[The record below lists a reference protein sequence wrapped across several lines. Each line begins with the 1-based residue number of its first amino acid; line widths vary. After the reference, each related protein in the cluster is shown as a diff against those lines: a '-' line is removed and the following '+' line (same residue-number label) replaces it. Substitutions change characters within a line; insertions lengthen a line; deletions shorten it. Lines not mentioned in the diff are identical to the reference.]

1 MALMSSIGVPDI
13 TNEVELAQEFL
24 GFWKNFVNT
33 FSLEGF
39 DMFIT
44 GESYGGFY
52 VPYIVCWPK
61 NLCCYSHS

>member
-1 MALMSSIGVPDI
+1 
-13 TNEVELAQEFL
+13 
-24 GFWKNFVNT
+24 
-33 FSLEGF
+33 
-39 DMFIT
+39 MFIT